1 MPQSIQIVPKWSYP
15 YVETIIN
22 DYSQVVDKTKVYPID
37 PVVTY
42 AFPFVSPKGVDNK
55 FVRKYSASRFEA
67 TFGKSNYKKYGQPLM
82 MPYAVLNNPN
92 VYVWGMRVMPVNAAY
107 SNNLITLKYRIDKKS
122 DDVDPSQRKF
132 RINFTQR
139 ALEDVNTNKEFVDV
153 AYAIY
158 KDPSRTYLT
167 DDFDNPPVVG
177 EYTLTQYIYVAGHDN
192 PEAIKDAMK
201 DPDVKMVVDDSVENL
216 DDGQVHYTDV
226 IATVYSKEELEL
238 VTLQRY
244 VDEYTAEHTEMTQ
257 ENINKVLSDKL
268 DRIEELTP
276 IVNKYRLTVDPDE
289 VDNSLEVQAIR
300 NIEIGDY
307 VKAYDWKIAPF
318 MGIRSAGRGVYGDN
332 YRVRISPNTNYEKEY
347 GIKMFDFQILSTE
360 EGLQTIASYTGAL
373 SSSDKYESITL
384 INDILENADEGDVPV
399 YVYVSEENLKVVYNE
414 YVNFLKELHPDLITE
429 RDYKLA
435 RYTEAYRINKGLDK
449 ASAQL
454 QMTKMING
462 KQRAYSTD
470 RIVFDDDETKGKF
483 TLASMTDFRALEIVE
498 NNRQYYDDSTMVY
511 VREVEGKIPNYIHV
525 SSKTEGAR
533 LVVSNEFPE
542 QSFRADKMIRIGTID
557 TSDRAVAINDY
568 VAKTGVGNFVVRGEI
583 KSVLEMVNEI
593 KNINSLISAT
603 TDKNIVD
610 FDQFDPLYAQ
620 KVASSALIPCI
631 SFSDGVTTNGSVP
644 IFAETSGIG
653 LKKGDD
659 GYFANPRY
667 VEILEDG
674 DTSEPSVVYPFEW
687 THPVTTMI
695 APERVKVIRYEK
707 NEYSISDTNPEINGV
722 SYLEIIADDAEDSVK
737 GQIMLSE
744 AREALESQGLD
755 PDEAEVGKYLKSTL
769 VYFEQMKTNEYSL
782 YDRMYT
788 GGKNKLQVI
797 ANDDS
802 KNYDIQTQV
811 EKRDVIAGLVTG
823 YMRCDSRRDGALE
836 VVSSGVVPTAT
847 QVKITEPGLLRDIPD
862 ITVGDHVLNVTA
874 RSIYVDAENPV
885 YVIKNVKPIGVDYVE
900 YTIVSADTEGAL
912 KVVADDDFVEGS
924 TTTIRVSDVTNS
936 HNAPN
941 VEAPSVHYVQS
952 NAGEIGALEVISLTS
967 ERYIASTSGTT
978 GALEVVETSEHY
990 FASTSG
996 TTGALEVVADDED
1009 PFDSD
1014 TQIKVTNAD
1023 LLSDIPD
1030 VQTGDYVIKQEVV
1043 VRSTREK
1050 YFASTSGTSG
1060 ALEVVASD
1068 ADPFNSSTQV
1078 KVNDSDLLYDIPS
1091 PNEGDYVIKHTIV
1104 DAYDV
1109 YDSTEH
1115 IKINDTTL
1123 VAEVPSADRELG
1135 DYVIRAEVLSDST
1148 NTVYDS
1154 TKHIKITDTELGAD
1168 IPDVQTGDYVIKQEV
1183 SAYVIATVKTVTK
1196 FKKYDINEEEITSP
1210 ALTIDDYIDIQAKTG
1225 IEYPAKNFTKP
1236 AVYLPVTQTDTIY
1249 LYPDEDTG
1257 KMPVDDDIKGPV
1269 INVDGSINT
1278 SRVAYT
1284 TDAIQWTLQQ
1294 EIDECLINAFN
1305 GTYDRK
1311 ILSPRRIPVDAWFDA
1326 NFSFPVKQAL
1336 CELVTA
1342 RNDAPVFLD
1351 TGIEDKVYSTERI
1364 NALVEQ
1370 FKEFTNDTAKYNTK
1384 LISKNL
1390 QHYKIREEGTMK
1402 RVDVSITYFLAK
1414 KFAEHVLNFGT
1425 HFPFVKGK
1433 CELSGHLRD
1442 TLQPALEDFEA
1453 EKKEL
1458 LYNNHFNYFETR
1470 DDNIFQ
1476 RASQSTSQ
1484 AELSD
1489 LSEENNIFTLYNIK
1503 RILENDIH
1511 DSLYDFADANTRQT
1525 FTAYE
1530 TAKFAS
1536 WIGTKVLS
1544 LSIHFD
1550 VSEWEFDHSI
1560 LHCYVA
1566 VVFRGLQKRA
1576 ILEIDI
1582 NKRVYDGE
1590 TEATAGSVAI

>member
-22 DYSQVVDKTKVYPID
+22 DYSQVVDKTKTYPID

-42 AFPFVSPKGVDNK
+42 AFPFVSSKGIDNT
-55 FVRKYSASRFEA
+55 FVRRYSASRFEA

-82 MPYAVLNNPN
+82 MPYAVLDNPN

-107 SNNLITLKYRIDKKS
+107 SNNLITLNYRIDKKA

-139 ALEDVNTNKEFVDV
+139 AIEDVNTNKEFIDL

-158 KDPSRTYLT
+158 KDPNRTYLT
-167 DDFDNPPVVG
+167 DDFENPPVVG
-177 EYTLTQYIYVAGHDN
+177 EFTITQYIKVADKDD
-192 PEAIKDAMK
+192 PEISKIIRN
-201 DPDVKMVVDDSVENL
+201 DPTVMMVVDDSVENL
-216 DDGQVHYTDV
+216 DDGQVHYSDV
-226 IATVYSKEELEL
+226 IATVYSKNEFELIK
-238 VTLQRY
+238 LQREIA
-244 VDEYTAEHTEMTQ
+244 EYEQNPYAIADASEI
-257 ENINKVLSDKL
+257 ENKL
-268 DRIEELTP
+268 DRIEELIP
-276 IVNKYRLTVDPDE
+276 IVEAYKNNLDSEE
-289 VDNSLEVQAIR
+289 VDNSSEVQAIR
-300 NIEIGDY
+300 NIEVGDY
-307 VKAYDWKIAPF
+307 VRAYDWKVAPF

-332 YRVRISPNTNYEKEY
+332 YRVRINPNTNYEKEY

-360 EGLQTIASYTGAL
+360 EGLQTVASYTGAL

-414 YVNFLKELHPDLITE
+414 YVNFLKELHPDLVAE
-429 RDYKLA
+429 RDSKLA
-435 RYTEAYRINKGLDK
+435 RYTEAYRINKGLDA

-454 QMTKMING
+454 QMSKMING

-470 RIVFDDDETKGKF
+470 KIVLDDEDSAGLY
-483 TLASMTDFRALEIVE
+483 TLCSVNDFSALEIIE
-498 NNRQYYDDSTMVY
+498 DNSAYFDSNTTVKISTVKGSIPEY
-511 VREVEGKIPNYIHV
+511 VHV
-525 SSKTEGAR
+525 SSKNVGAR

-542 QSFRADKMIRIGTID
+542 HSFKANKMIRIGDVTS
-557 TSDRAVAINDY
+557 SDRAVYINDY
-568 VAKTGVGNFVVRGEI
+568 VAKTGVGNYVVRGII
-583 KSVLEMVNEI
+583 KSTLEMVNEI
-593 KNINSLISAT
+593 KQLNSLISAT
-603 TDKNIVD
+603 LDKNIVD

-631 SFSDGVTTNGSVP
+631 SFGDGVTTNGSVP
-644 IFAETSGIG
+644 IFAQTSGIA
-653 LKKGDD
+653 LKRGSD

-667 VEILEDG
+667 VEILEDD
-674 DTSEPSVVYPFEW
+674 DTSEPSIVYPFKW
-687 THPVTTMI
+687 KHPVTTMI
-695 APERVKVIRYEK
+695 APERIKVVRYEK
-707 NEYSISDTNPEINGV
+707 EEYSVSDTNEAADGV
-722 SYLEIIADDAEDSVK
+722 SYKRIIADADIDNSLKNDITVSDAVAK
-737 GQIMLSE
+737 LN
-744 AREALESQGLD
+744 SQGID
-755 PDEAEVGKYLKSTL
+755 TTDIVDNMVGKYLKTTL
-769 VYFEQMKTNEYSL
+769 VYFEQVAENEFRL

-797 ANDDS
+797 DNDPS
-802 KNYDIQTQV
+802 ENYDIQTQV
-811 EKRDVIAGLVTG
+811 EKSDVIAGLITG
-823 YMRCDSRRDGALE
+823 YMRCDAKREGALK
-836 VVSSGVVPTAT
+836 VVAATYTDEEGTIMPVVPAADEILVTDAD
-847 QVKITEPGLLRDIPD
+847 LLNDIPN
-862 ITVGDHVLNVTA
+862 ITVGDAVINVTA
-874 RSIYVDAENPV
+874 NIINRSTEDDPV
-885 YVIKNVKPIGVDYVE
+885 YVIKNVKPKMISYLE
-900 YTIVSADTEGAL
+900 YAIAAADTTATTGPSGSFR
-912 KVVADDDFVEGS
+912 VVADDAVDFDEDTQVKIG
-924 TTTIRVSDVTNS
+924 DVQGS
-936 HNAPN
+936 HNHPTN
-941 VEAPSVHYVQS
+941 VKTPYQKWCV
-952 NAGEIGALEVISLTS
+952 
-967 ERYIASTSGTT
+967 TT
-978 GALEVVETSEHY
+978 GEVVEGERTI
-990 FASTSG
+990 
-996 TTGALEVVADDED
+996 VAADTDPVESNQIKIDDED
-1009 PFDSD
+1009 
-1014 TQIKVTNAD
+1014 
-1023 LLSDIPD
+1023 
-1030 VQTGDYVIKQEVV
+1030 
-1043 VRSTREK
+1043 
-1050 YFASTSGTSG
+1050 
-1060 ALEVVASD
+1060 
-1068 ADPFNSSTQV
+1068 
-1078 KVNDSDLLYDIPS
+1078 
-1091 PNEGDYVIKHTIV
+1091 
-1104 DAYDV
+1104 
-1109 YDSTEH
+1109 
-1115 IKINDTTL
+1115 L
-1123 VAEVPSADRELG
+1123 V
-1135 DYVIRAEVLSDST
+1135 
-1148 NTVYDS
+1148 
-1154 TKHIKITDTELGAD
+1154 AD
-1168 IPDVQTGDYVIKQEV
+1168 IPESDLQVGTRVIKKTFYT
-1183 SAYVIATVKTVTK
+1183 YVTVTEKSVSK
-1196 FKKYDINEEEITSP
+1196 FTKYDYNEQEITSP
-1210 ALTIDDYIDIQAKTG
+1210 ALTLDDYLDINDKAGKRADVGGYPPKTF
-1225 IEYPAKNFTKP
+1225 IKD
-1236 AVYLPVTQTDTIY
+1236 AVYIPTIQTDIIY

-1257 KMPVDDDIKGPV
+1257 KMPVDDEKGP
-1269 INVDGSINT
+1269 IIHEDGSINIAK
-1278 SRVAYT
+1278 VAYT
-1284 TDAIQWTLQQ
+1284 TDAVQWTLQQ

-1351 TGIEDKVYSTERI
+1351 TGIEDKVYSTERM

-1370 FKEFTNDTAKYNTK
+1370 YKEFTNDTAKYNTK

-1489 LSEENNIFTLYNIK
+1489 LSEENNIFTLYSIK

-1590 TEATAGSVAI
+1590 TESTAGNVAI

>member
-55 FVRKYSASRFEA
+55 FVRKYSPSRFEA

-82 MPYAVLNNPN
+82 MPYAVLDNPN

-107 SNNLITLKYRIDKKS
+107 SNNLITLNYRIDKNIN
-122 DDVDPSQRKF
+122 DVEPSQRKF

-139 ALEDVNTNKEFVDV
+139 AIEDVYTNKEFIDL

-158 KDPSRTYLT
+158 KDPNRTYLT
-167 DDFDNPPVVG
+167 DDFENPPVVG
-177 EYTLTQYIYVAGHDN
+177 EFIHTQYVKVADKDD
-192 PEAIKDAMK
+192 PEISKLITK
-201 DPDVKMVVDDSVENL
+201 DPTVMMVVDDSVMNL
-216 DDGQVHYTDV
+216 DEGQVHYSDV
-226 IATVYSKEELEL
+226 IATVYSKNEFELTKLRKDIADYTRAHPEL
-238 VTLQRY
+238 
-244 VDEYTAEHTEMTQ
+244 TADQLSNDT
-257 ENINKVLSDKL
+257 NISDKL
-268 DRIEELTP
+268 NRIEELVP
-276 IVNKYRLTVDPDE
+276 LVEAFKEKIDSDE
-289 VDNSLEVQAIR
+289 VDSSSEVQAIR
-300 NIEIGDY
+300 NIEVGDY
-307 VKAYDWKIAPF
+307 VKAYEWKVAPF
-318 MGIRSAGRGVYGDN
+318 MGVRSAGRGVYGDN
-332 YRVRISPNTNYEKEY
+332 YRIRISPNTNYEKEY
-347 GIKMFDFQILSTE
+347 GIKMFDFQILSME
-360 EGLQTIASYTGAL
+360 EGLQTVASYTGAL

-399 YVYVSEENLKVVYNE
+399 YVYVSEENLKVVYND
-414 YVNFLKELHPDLITE
+414 YVSFLKELHPDLIAE
-429 RDYKLA
+429 RDHKLA
-435 RYTEAYRINKGLDK
+435 RYTEAYRLNKGLDK
-449 ASAQL
+449 ASAEL
-454 QMTKMING
+454 QMKKMVNG

-470 RIVFDDDETKGKF
+470 RIVLNDDESDGLY
-483 TLASMTDFRALEIVE
+483 TLCTVNDFNALEIVAD
-498 NNRQYYDDSTMVY
+498 NTAYFDNSKVIKVST
-511 VREVEGKIPNYIHV
+511 VEGMIPNYIHV
-525 SSKTEGAR
+525 SSKNIGAR
-533 LVVSNEFPE
+533 LVVSNEFPAH
-542 QSFRADKMIRIGTID
+542 SFKPEKMIRIGDID
-557 TSDRAVAINDY
+557 TSDRPVSINDY
-568 VAKTGVGNFVVRGEI
+568 VAKTGIGNYVVRGII
-583 KSVLEMVNEI
+583 KSTAEMVNEL
-593 KNINSLISAT
+593 KQLNNLISAT
-603 TDKNIVD
+603 LDKNIVD

-620 KVASSALIPCI
+620 KVASSALLPCI
-631 SFSDGVTTNGSVP
+631 SFSDGVTTDGQVP
-644 IFAETSGIG
+644 IFAQTSGIS
-653 LKKGDD
+653 LKRGSD

-667 VEILEDG
+667 VEILEDD
-674 DTSEPSVVYPFEW
+674 DTSEPSIVFPFQW
-687 THPVTTMI
+687 AHPVTTMI

-707 NEYSISDTNPEINGV
+707 QEYSISDTDEAANDV
-722 SYLEIIADDAEDSVK
+722 SYEKIIEDSKLNSSLKGEIIFSSAMENLSAQGTDISGYADNDEDENKVNV
-737 GQIMLSE
+737 I
-744 AREALESQGLD
+744 
-755 PDEAEVGKYLKSTL
+755 GKYLKKTIY
-769 VYFEQMKTNEYSL
+769 YFEQVTTDEFSL
-782 YDRMYT
+782 YDRMFT
-788 GGKNKLQVI
+788 GGKNKLEVI
-797 ANDDS
+797 DDDPS
-802 KNYDIQTQV
+802 ENYDIQTQA
-811 EKRDVIAGLVTG
+811 EKSKVIAGLVTG
-823 YMRCDSRRDGALE
+823 YMRCDPKRDGALE
-836 VVSSGVVPTAT
+836 VVPA
-847 QVKITEPGLLRDIPD
+847 KITNAQGLIVDNVPGENEILVTDATLKHDIENVV
-862 ITVGDHVLNVTA
+862 VGDHVINVTA
-874 RSIYVDAENPV
+874 NIIRRSTSDDPV
-885 YVIKNVKPIGVDYVE
+885 YVIKQVKPVYISYNE
-900 YTIVSADTEGAL
+900 YTVVSKDNPSETGPADSLKVLADSVVDSMGDEFDATSMVKLSDVINSHDAPSISDVKAPYVKWEVVNVEDENNVPVGVL
-912 KVVADDDFVEGS
+912 KVVANDIDSNEFNATTMIRLDDASELNGIDEN
-924 TTTIRVSDVTNS
+924 TIRTENFIESKTYYTYVKATEKKVSQYRKI
-936 HNAPN
+936 
-941 VEAPSVHYVQS
+941 YVQDP
-952 NAGEIGALEVISLTS
+952 NDKEQGEI
-967 ERYIASTSGTT
+967 
-978 GALEVVETSEHY
+978 
-990 FASTSG
+990 
-996 TTGALEVVADDED
+996 
-1009 PFDSD
+1009 
-1014 TQIKVTNAD
+1014 
-1023 LLSDIPD
+1023 
-1030 VQTGDYVIKQEVV
+1030 
-1043 VRSTREK
+1043 
-1050 YFASTSGTSG
+1050 
-1060 ALEVVASD
+1060 
-1068 ADPFNSSTQV
+1068 
-1078 KVNDSDLLYDIPS
+1078 
-1091 PNEGDYVIKHTIV
+1091 
-1104 DAYDV
+1104 
-1109 YDSTEH
+1109 
-1115 IKINDTTL
+1115 
-1123 VAEVPSADRELG
+1123 
-1135 DYVIRAEVLSDST
+1135 
-1148 NTVYDS
+1148 
-1154 TKHIKITDTELGAD
+1154 
-1168 IPDVQTGDYVIKQEV
+1168 
-1183 SAYVIATVKTVTK
+1183 
-1196 FKKYDINEEEITSP
+1196 EITTP
-1210 ALTIDDYIDIQAKTG
+1210 ALTLDDYLTIDYKAGKKDGYPSKT
-1225 IEYPAKNFTKP
+1225 FTKDP
-1236 AVYLPVTQTDTIY
+1236 VYIPITQTDTIY

-1257 KMPVDDDIKGPV
+1257 KMPVDDDEKGGP
-1269 INVDGSINT
+1269 IIHEDGSINT

-1351 TGIEDKVYSTERI
+1351 TGIEDKVYSTERM
-1364 NALVEQ
+1364 NALIEQ

-1511 DSLYDFADANTRQT
+1511 DSLYDFADANTRQS